1 MLRFLDLLRQE
12 LRADDARA
20 ELGGRDPD
28 DPRLIWTS
36 LGNGWRLVLSFNKAP
51 DDRVRV
57 CAQLKELVAG
67 FSQSS
72 GDRALP
78 PAPDPPV
85 DSAFRRLDTALEGLR
100 ARSGAIGVVLIDDQS
115 PVLWGHANS
124 HRGVQDVEAQVDIGR
139 AVGNMRRAGLT
150 LDELFALAPADLS
163 TRLTA
168 LGVEDHAAEL
178 LGEVIDDGEETPTRH
193 FLLTCLAV
201 ARARQE
207 AETKPRPARW
217 AFHETQFGYLV
228 RSFANIYLLISVFEG
243 AFSELHVES
252 AVVHALPAIE
262 QLLVALPP
270 LDPPPRAGRVI
281 RLRR

>member
-20 ELGGRDPD
+20 ELGGKDPD
-28 DPRLIWTS
+28 DPRVIWND
-36 LGNGWRLVLSFNKAP
+36 LGNGWRIVLSYEQTPEDPA
-51 DDRVRV
+51 RLR
-57 CAQLKELVAG
+57 AQLAELVAG
-67 FSQSS
+67 FSQRT
-72 GDRALP
+72 GDRSLP
-78 PAPDPPV
+78 VAPEPPV
-85 DSAFRRLDTALEGLR
+85 DSAFRRLDAALEGLR
-100 ARSGAIGVVLIDDQS
+100 ARSGAVGVVLIDDQS
-115 PVLWGHANS
+115 PVLWGNADAQRS
-124 HRGVQDVEAQVDIGR
+124 VQDVELLVDIGR
-139 AVGNMRRAGLT
+139 AVGNARRAGLT
-150 LDELFALAPADLS
+150 LDDLFALAPADLAA
-163 TRLTA
+163 RLTD
-168 LGVEDHAAEL
+168 LGVDDQAAEL
-178 LGEVIDDGEETPTRH
+178 LGEVIGEGDETPTRH

-207 AETKPRPARW
+207 AEAKPRPARW

-262 QLLVALPP
+262 QMLLALPP
-270 LDPPPRAGRVI
+270 LDPPPRPGRVI